1 MRRYKQQNWIKR
13 ISKIPYCDAAHVLK
27 CTVDLT
33 KVLNTALCS
42 DLGWWLSKERHRNK
56 PEEHHVT
63 VSLPRSVFLEMGF
76 GLFLILAS
84 VSASMRPSYL
94 DPPCLTTQLSIS
106 AQRRHTVNHQAGPL
120 LTMPGLFL
128 NNFIN
133 IPWASL
139 SGERE
144 VMARRLKD
152 TDSIRPHV
160 PAETLLGQLI
170 F

>member
-1 MRRYKQQNWIKR
+1 M
-13 ISKIPYCDAAHVLK
+13 LK

-33 KVLNTALCS
+33 KVLYTAFCS

-56 PEEHHVT
+56 PEEQHVT
-63 VSLPRSVFLEMGF
+63 VSLPLSVFLEMGF
-76 GLFLILAS
+76 GLLLILAS
-84 VSASMRPSYL
+84 VSASMRASYL
-94 DPPCLTTQLSIS
+94 RRAMPHHPALHLSTETTHRESPSRAITHH
-106 AQRRHTVNHQAGPL
+106 AWPV
-120 LTMPGLFL
+120 L

-133 IPWASL
+133 IPWAGL

-152 TDSIRPHV
+152 TDSIRPRV